1 MKIIAETNR
10 IYLREFILVDAIH
23 LYNMNADY
31 DVIKYTGDNGFSS
44 IEEAEGF
51 LKNYDQYDLY
61 NMGRWAVCLKADH
74 TFLGWCGL
82 KYHPNQNLVEVGYR
96 FYQSQ
101 WNKGYATESCKLS
114 IDYGF
119 NVLKL
124 KEIFAHAH
132 LDNKASHRVIQKCE
146 LTFVKNG
153 AHDNMPA
160 KLYKIKNPNY
170 HIETISAIETY
181 SVRHP
186 ELRAGRPIEDC
197 AFDLDNEDST
207 FHLGL
212 YFKKD
217 LIGVASFIKNN
228 HALFAE
234 NMQYQLRGMAVL
246 KSYQKK
252 GLGYL
257 LIDAGEL
264 EVAKYCSIIWFNARE
279 VAVNFYKRGGY
290 KIVDKPFIIEPIG
303 KHYLMSKQLT
313 KTEIKKGSD

>member
-1 MKIIAETNR
+1 MKIITKTNR
-10 IYLREFILVDAIH
+10 IYLREFIIEDAIH
-23 LYNMNADY
+23 FYNMNADY
-31 DVIKYTGDNGFSS
+31 DVLKYTGDTLFSS
-44 IEEAEGF
+44 IAEAEEF
-51 LKNYDQYDLY
+51 LKNYNHYNLY
-61 NMGRWAVCLKADH
+61 NMGRWAVCHKADH

-82 KYHPNQNLVEVGYR
+82 KYHPNQKLVEIGYR
-96 FYQSQ
+96 FYRSH

-124 KEIFAHAH
+124 KEIYAHAH
-132 LDNKASHRVIQKCE
+132 IENTASHHVIEKSG
-146 LTFVKNG
+146 LTFLKNG
-153 AHDNMPA
+153 IYDNMPA

-170 HIETISAIETY
+170 HIAKISALETY

-186 ELRAGRPIEDC
+186 ELRAARPIEDC

-217 LIGVASFIKNN
+217 LIGVASFMKNK
-228 HALFAE
+228 HILFAE

-252 GLGYL
+252 GLGCL
-257 LIDAGEL
+257 LLRAGEL
-264 EVAKYCSIIWFNARE
+264 MVAKNCSRIWFNARE

-303 KHYLMSKQLT
+303 KHYVMSKQLQ
-313 KTEIKKGSD
+313 KSK